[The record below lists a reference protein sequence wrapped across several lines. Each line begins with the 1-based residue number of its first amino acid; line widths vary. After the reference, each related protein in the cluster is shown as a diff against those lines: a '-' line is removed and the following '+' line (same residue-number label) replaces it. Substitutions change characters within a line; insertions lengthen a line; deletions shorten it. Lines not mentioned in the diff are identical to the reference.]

1 MISYF
6 SDLRYKEVIDV
17 HTGYRL
23 GYICDAEFDEAQGR
37 FISIVTPGR
46 AKFFGL
52 FGREDDVVLPWDS
65 IVRVGSDII
74 LVEPKGEPRRR
85 KRIRRQ
91 FF

>member
-65 IVRVGSDII
+65 IVRIGSDII

-91 FF
+91 IF

>member
-37 FISIVTPGR
+37 FVSIVTPGR
-46 AKFFGL
+46 AKLFGL
-52 FGREDDVVLPWDS
+52 LGREDDVVLPWDS
-65 IVRVGSDII
+65 IVRLGSDII

-91 FF
+91 LF